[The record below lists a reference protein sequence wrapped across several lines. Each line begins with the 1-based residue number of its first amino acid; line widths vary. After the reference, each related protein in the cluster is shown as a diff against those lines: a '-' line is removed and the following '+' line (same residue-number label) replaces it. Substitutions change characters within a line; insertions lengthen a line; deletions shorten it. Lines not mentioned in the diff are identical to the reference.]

1 MLRGAKRFRVAAGAA
16 LGGTVGIDHCMAVG
30 DAVFI
35 PALAFHSGGGQ
46 RGAADWAAPTTGSML
61 LSVAFTPAPAK
72 VASEAT
78 AAVELWR
85 AARQRLGERLGTD
98 ARRGGWEWAATRE
111 GAARL
116 RSALCVGHG
125 DALERFIPP
134 HDRAR
139 DVYTR
144 A

>member
-1 MLRGAKRFRVAAGAA
+1 MLRGAKRFRVAAGAV
-16 LGGTVGIDHCMAVG
+16 LGGTVRIDHCMAAG

-46 RGAADWAAPTTGSML
+46 RGAADGAAPTGSML

-72 VASEAT
+72 AAAEAT

-98 ARRGGWEWAATRE
+98 ARRGGWEWAATRK

-134 HDRAR
+134 DDRAR